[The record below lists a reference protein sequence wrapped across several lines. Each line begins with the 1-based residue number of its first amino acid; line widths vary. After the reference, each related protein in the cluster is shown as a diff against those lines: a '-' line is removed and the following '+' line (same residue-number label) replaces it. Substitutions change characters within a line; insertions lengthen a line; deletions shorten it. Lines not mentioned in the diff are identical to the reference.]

1 MRDLQAKYSCV
12 KYQQVIHHLA
22 LKMFEN
28 IRKISKSIASHSTSQ
43 FQSLNKEHRKILKE
57 AQMIKLQSTKWNGIN
72 TYFCSWLSERND
84 HSIFPQNMMDIQ
96 STPWGWEIFIHHS
109 QISAKEK
116 SYQIHT
122 VQVQNFKLI
131 FWKFTCIF
139 SCIFAWN
146 FCLLFMQYGR
156 FTHKK
161 RTHVM
166 LQFLWPV
173 LYEPID
179 SK

>member
-12 KYQQVIHHLA
+12 KYRQAIHHLS

-28 IRKISKSIASHSTSQ
+28 IRKISKSIGNHPTSQ

-57 AQMIKLQSTKWNGIN
+57 AQMIKLQSTEWNEIN

-96 STPWGWEIFIHHS
+96 STPWGWEIFIHRS

-131 FWKFTCIF
+131 FRKFTCIF
-139 SCIFAWN
+139 SCIFACI
-146 FCLLFMQYGR
+146 FCSLCMQYGR

>member
-12 KYQQVIHHLA
+12 KYRQVIHHLA

-28 IRKISKSIASHSTSQ
+28 IRKISKSIANHSTSQ

-72 TYFCSWLSERND
+72 TNFCSWLSQRND

-96 STPWGWEIFIHHS
+96 STPWGWEIFIHRS

-131 FWKFTCIF
+131 FRKFTCIF
-139 SCIFAWN
+139 SCIFACI
-146 FCLLFMQYGR
+146 FCSLCMQYGR